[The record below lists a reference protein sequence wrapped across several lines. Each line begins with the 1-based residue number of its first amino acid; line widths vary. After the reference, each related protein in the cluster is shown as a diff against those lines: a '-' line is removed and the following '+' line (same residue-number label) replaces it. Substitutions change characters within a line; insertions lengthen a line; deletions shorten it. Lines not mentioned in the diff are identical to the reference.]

1 MLFRFCCD
9 ESHEGKQGSECYT
22 ISGFSSNCPTW
33 EEVEERWQG
42 INRSYAVPRFHAQHL
57 NRRDTEYDGWSKR
70 KADSYSAE
78 LLKVVNEQGKRM
90 RAYNCGMHC
99 DAYRA
104 VVSENGRAKLG
115 HPWMVCFNS
124 CVAMIAK
131 DMETLPPDD
140 VIEIV
145 VERGGGFDDEA
156 VETFERMKVNPR
168 FPYRHRL
175 KSCTPMT
182 PEQRVGLQVADLM
195 AYEYFKRLNNR
206 VRDSRMRPPYDLIR
220 RHNSFEEGFFGS
232 VTLTALNAGIESTAC
247 GPGGLIVIPT
257 LG

>member
-1 MLFRFCCD
+1 VIFRFCCD

-22 ISGFSSNCPTW
+22 VSGFFSNLPTW
-33 EEVEERWQG
+33 DEVEDRWDE
-42 INRSYAVPRFHAQHL
+42 INRNYGVPRFHAQHL
-57 NRRDTEYDGWSKR
+57 NRRDIEYDGWCKCR
-70 KADSYSAE
+70 ADSYSAE

-99 DAYRA
+99 DAYKT
-104 VVSENGRAKLG
+104 VVSEEGREKLG

-140 VIEIV
+140 VVEII

-156 VETFERMKVNPR
+156 VESFGRMNVNAR

-175 KSCTPMT
+175 KSCTPTT
-182 PEQRVGLQVADLM
+182 PEKRIGLQVADLM

-220 RHNSFEEGFFGS
+220 QHNGFEEGFLGS
-232 VTLTALNAGIESTAC
+232 VTLTALNDAIENTPC
-247 GPGGLIVIPT
+247 GPGELIVIPT